1 MGRDGRY
8 TLTVRHGSEVERR
21 QMEDLEQ
28 AIEELRRLA
37 EAIRSEGPLDRVG
50 SLRDFEPAEQVHAR
64 LEISTGGLL
73 RGRDAGLDV
82 MGDGTLVPY
91 RGGIR
96 RTQLELR
103 DGQNPFDAVGETL
116 TRASR

>member
-1 MGRDGRY
+1 MSGWN
-8 TLTVRHGSEVERR
+8 LTIRHGSDVERE
-21 QMEDLEQ
+21 QFDSLEQ
-28 AIEELRRLA
+28 AIEEMRKQV
-37 EAIRSEGPLDRVG
+37 EAIRAEGPLEKASVP
-50 SLRDFEPAEQVHAR
+50 RDYKPSEQVHAR

-82 MGDGTLVPY
+82 MGDGNFVPN

-103 DGQNPFDAVGETL
+103 DGQNPG
-116 TRASR
+116 